1 MRRCGKERLYF
12 EIGPENDVTF
22 EVDAG
27 EEFEVETQMNAGA
40 WLDEVP
46 DGPELRAR
54 LKGRNPSSGCIRV
67 KGAEPGDMLT
77 VHIGEIRLDE
87 VGFSQY
93 RGSNGALPSWFG
105 LSNIGEQYKRVTIRD
120 NLIVWGP
127 GLEIPVRPMLGFV
140 GVSPAR
146 ERYHNGW
153 AGAWGGNLDIQ
164 ELTTGAKIY
173 LPVFVPGARLQVGD
187 MHAVQGDGEICGL
200 GGVES
205 AGIVRLRCEL
215 SRRPGS
221 LRGPRLENDTHL
233 VAVGLG
239 KPAEDAFRLALED
252 LILWLEE
259 DFGLDRG
266 EAYLLLGQVL
276 EARCT
281 QFVNPTFTYVAGIAK
296 KYLLS

>member
-1 MRRCGKERLYF
+1 MRRCGKKQLYF
-12 EIGPENDVTF
+12 EIGPENPVTF
-22 EVDAG
+22 EVEAG

-40 WLDEVP
+40 WLDTDP
-46 DGPELRAR
+46 DGQALRETLA
-54 LKGRNPSSGCIRV
+54 GRNPSSGCILV
-67 KGAEPGDMLT
+67 KGARPGDVLT
-77 VHIGEIRLDE
+77 VHIGEIRLADS
-87 VGFSQY
+87 GFSQY
-93 RGSNGALPSWFG
+93 RGNNGALPSWFG
-105 LSNIGEQYKRVTIRD
+105 LSNIGEQYRQVAIRD
-120 NLIVWGP
+120 GRIIWSRE
-127 GLEIPVRPMLGFV
+127 LEIPARPMLGFV

-164 ELTTGAKIY
+164 EVTTGARLH

-187 MHAVQGDGEICGL
+187 LHAVQGDGEICGL

-205 AGIVRLRCEL
+205 AGVVTLRCEL
-215 SRRPGS
+215 SAAPAG

-239 KPAEDAFRLALED
+239 KPAEEAFRSALED
-252 LILWLEE
+252 LILWLEA
-259 DFGLDRG
+259 DYGLPRG

-281 QFVNPTFTYVAGIAK
+281 QFVNPTFTYVAKIAR
-296 KYLLS
+296 KYL